1 MAFDPTIYEAA
12 RRSLFDQYAQE
23 AALNAYQRYLAE
35 TRGQRPIL
43 QLEEAAFGTTPT
55 GGLGQVPK
63 LTASYGKRGLQGLNT
78 KSGIYKQA
86 LQTYGKQRERD
97 LGYAREDLST
107 GLRGYQ
113 LAGTQA
119 QSRLDSGLSDI
130 ERTKAKQIAED
141 ARALLQLR

>member
-1 MAFDPTIYEAA
+1 M
-12 RRSLFDQYAQE
+12 
-23 AALNAYQRYLAE
+23 
-35 TRGQRPIL
+35 
-43 QLEEAAFGTTPT
+43 
-55 GGLGQVPK
+55 
-63 LTASYGKRGLQGLNT
+63 NT